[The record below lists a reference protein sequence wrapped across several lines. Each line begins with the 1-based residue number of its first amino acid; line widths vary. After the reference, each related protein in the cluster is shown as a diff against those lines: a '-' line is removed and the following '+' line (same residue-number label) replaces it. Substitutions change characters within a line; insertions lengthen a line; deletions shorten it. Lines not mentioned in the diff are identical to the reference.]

1 MPALTVAAT
10 ATVLT
15 IEGGQQARGIA
26 FLAVLTLRFYYRKGI
41 QNGGIRHCPLTA
53 VSTVSFARE
62 VVDQLVGSDCVLPGA
77 HRLARAR
84 SAIARV
90 CKAYMCRSPK
100 AVPLKKKQR
109 ERQRV

>member
-1 MPALTVAAT
+1 MAAT
-10 ATVLT
+10 AADLT
-15 IEGGQQARGIA
+15 IEGGGQQARSIA
-26 FLAVLTLRFYYRKGI
+26 FFAVLTLRIYCRKGI
-41 QNGGIRHCPLTA
+41 QNGGIRRCPLTA

-62 VVDQLVGSDCVLPGA
+62 VVDQIAGSDCVLPGA
-77 HRLARAR
+77 HRLSRAR

-90 CKAYMCRSPK
+90 CQASMCRSPK